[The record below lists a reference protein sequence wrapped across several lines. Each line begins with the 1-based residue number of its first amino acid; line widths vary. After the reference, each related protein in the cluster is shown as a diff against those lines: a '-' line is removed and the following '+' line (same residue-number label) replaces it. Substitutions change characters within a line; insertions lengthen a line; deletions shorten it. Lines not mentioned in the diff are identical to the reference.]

1 MNKVEENYKKYLD
14 SRLDLIFEAEKGL
27 TPDNYVY
34 QIEKQYEENGIC
46 DDNIWTYC
54 QNGLEYVYGPD
65 NKKLSKTGYYHIHKF
80 SNGRAVVEERISPY
94 TYEYNFINYHG
105 DLISDEW
112 FNAATFFSTDVA
124 LVRRYNHKICEQE
137 YNFIDRNGNMLFS
150 EWLSYVSCP
159 AEYWALDNDNFIR
172 IRNKAG
178 KYNLISTN
186 GKVIL
191 DEWFNDIHFLY
202 YCAWTVEKSHGKLNA
217 IDFKG
222 EFLFKNDFENE
233 KDLQNTFDKIKSY
246 VCLKYIEYKKVR
258 SKKTTKDIKKLLRGS
273 SKNCTSKKLHFG
285 KYAIA
290 SSSKI
295 LSNLKLDY
303 MPIYIYDG
311 YILCESSNKCKYLYD
326 IKTGVYE
333 FIGYDD
339 TSNDE
344 HLIYGRH
351 HVYLMYEGKKIEITD
366 YHSRKL
372 NDAINLKINSGIN
385 IMLLSEFE
393 EFMKNMQDSYRT
405 KSTISMMS
413 LKEQEELLKKEK
425 TQEFGELLKVFQ
437 INANKLNALKNEL
450 GNIKVKRVIVDEVL
464 IEKED
469 HKEVIEYLKPY
480 LRFIDLSLINFKNV
494 DMEGLDLKDTNINL
508 YPQEVYKKSL
518 KGCDLT
524 GINLTFM
531 NLDGVDI
538 RGAKL
543 SRDDDPHTIDM
554 IPNFKKSIYDKSTMY
569 NGLSVEELINQK
581 IKKKIN

>member
-1 MNKVEENYKKYLD
+1 MEENYKKYLD

-27 TPDNYVY
+27 TPYNHVY

-46 DDNIWTYC
+46 DSGIWICC
-54 QNGLEYVYGPD
+54 QSGLEYVYGPD
-65 NKKLSKTGYYHIHKF
+65 NNKLSKKGYYRIHEF
-80 SNGRAVVEERISPY
+80 RNGRAVVEERTSPY

-112 FNAATFFSTDVA
+112 FDEVTFFSTDVA
-124 LVRRYNHKICEQE
+124 LVRRCNHKIWEQE

-159 AEYWALDNDNFIR
+159 VEYWALDSDNFIK
-172 IRNKAG
+172 IRNRAG

-186 GKVIL
+186 GKVMF
-191 DEWFNDIHFLY
+191 DEWVNDIHFLDD
-202 YCAWTVEKSHGKLNA
+202 CTWMVEKSHGKLNA
-217 IDFKG
+217 IDFRGK
-222 EFLFKNDFENE
+222 FLFENDFEN
-233 KDLQNTFDKIKSY
+233 KNDLLDAFAKIKGHLFS
-246 VCLKYIEYKKVR
+246 KYLEYKKDR
-258 SKKTTKDIKKLLRGS
+258 SKKTTKNIKKILAGS

-290 SSSKI
+290 SSSKT

-303 MPIYIYDG
+303 MPTYIYNG

-372 NDAINLKINSGIN
+372 NDTIDLKINSGIN
-385 IMLLSEFE
+385 IMSLSEFE
-393 EFMKNMQDSYRT
+393 EFMKNMQDGYRT

-425 TQEFGELLKVFQ
+425 VQEFGELLKVFQ
-437 INANKLNALKNEL
+437 VNANKLNALKNEL

-464 IEKED
+464 IEKGN
-469 HKEVIEYLKPY
+469 HKEVVDYLKPY
-480 LRFIDLSLINFKNV
+480 LRFIDLSVISFKNV

-543 SRDDDPHTIDM
+543 SRDDNPHTIDM
-554 IPNFKKSIYDKSTMY
+554 IPNFKKSIYDASTMY
-569 NGLSVEELINQK
+569 DGSSVEELIIQK
-581 IKKKIN
+581 MKKKIN